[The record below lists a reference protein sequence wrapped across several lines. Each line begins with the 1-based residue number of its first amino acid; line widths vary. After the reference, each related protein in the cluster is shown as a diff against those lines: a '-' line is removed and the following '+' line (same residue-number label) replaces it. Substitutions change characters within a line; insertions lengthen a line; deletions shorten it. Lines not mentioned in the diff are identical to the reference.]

1 MLEEI
6 ISNFKNLL
14 NFSWDIS
21 SSLYLTAQKLYI
33 FAQENKYTIKN
44 TYEESFIE
52 ATNQKLSLNS

>member
-44 TYEESFIE
+44 IIGE
-52 ATNQKLSLNS
+52 LSII